1 MTPAQ
6 ITLTQWRGNVNRW
19 HSNPVNALRNSGD
32 TIHAHAARCCI
43 LLLRIKPDIDAHTL
57 AACLHHDTAE
67 TITGDMPYLAKQ
79 RWPELRLE
87 VFKAEAQVEEELQ
100 LPASGYLFIK
110 LVDRLDALLW
120 AHDNAPFV
128 IQEHEWQKCIFWIK
142 GTSANLCVGDV
153 VKGILQE
160 AGL

>member
-43 LLLRIKPDIDAHTL
+43 LLLRIKPDVDVNTL

-79 RWPELRLE
+79 RWPELRIE
-87 VFKAEAQVEEELQ
+87 AFKAESRVDDELE
-100 LPASGYLFIK
+100 LRAYGHPLIK

-128 IQEHEWQKCIFWIK
+128 IQETEWQECVKWLEK
-142 GTSANLCVGDV
+142 TSKALGCHDVVGD
-153 VKGILQE
+153 ILDE